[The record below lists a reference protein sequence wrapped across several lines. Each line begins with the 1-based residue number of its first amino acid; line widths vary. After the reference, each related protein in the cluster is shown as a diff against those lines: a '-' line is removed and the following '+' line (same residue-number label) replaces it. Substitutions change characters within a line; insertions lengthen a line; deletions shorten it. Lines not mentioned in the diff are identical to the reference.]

1 VSSSPLIS
9 DQTDP
14 TLPGSLFAGKYRVEK
29 ILGQGGM
36 GMVLAARHLG
46 LDEPV
51 AIKLLLPAMMAVPGM
66 VERFTREARASA
78 KIKNDHVV
86 RVTDVDALPSGVP
99 YMVME
104 RLDGTD
110 LSEHRKSAGPLP
122 ITDAVRYLLE
132 TCSAIN
138 EAHAM
143 GVIHRDLKP
152 ANLFLARRRDG
163 TTMIKVLDFG
173 ISKAMQSL
181 GEQTMTVAGTVL
193 GSPSY
198 MSPEQIAAARDL
210 DGRTDI
216 WSLGVIL
223 YQLVTGK
230 VPFPAQGLTE
240 LCALVLQTEPR
251 RPSELR
257 PDLPPGLEAVIL
269 RCMEKDRARR
279 FSTAGELATA
289 LLPFSGQTPVQLDS
303 SLSIQTTTP
312 FLRGSLPSI
321 SESAPRVLSPSMSES
336 GPRTLS
342 PSMSESAP
350 ITSAVTFQQPRT
362 RGPAW
367 LIGLAGAL
375 GLLGLLS
382 VGLFWRRARP
392 EPTPASAAPQA
403 TTVVIEAMTAAPPSS
418 PPTAMIG
425 SAVAPPSAPSAS
437 AEKSEPTA
445 TASAVHSS
453 VSRPP
458 PVVKN
463 PAKAGGTKLPD
474 VDPGF

>member
-1 VSSSPLIS
+1 MSSPPLVS
-9 DQTDP
+9 DLSNP
-14 TLPGSLFAGKYRVEK
+14 FLPDSIFAGKYRVEK
-29 ILGQGGM
+29 VLGQGGM
-36 GMVLAARHLG
+36 GVVLAARHLG

-51 AIKLLLPAMMAVPGM
+51 AIKVLLPAMMQIPGM
-66 VERFTREARASA
+66 VERFTREARSSA

-110 LSEHRKSAGPLP
+110 LSDLRKSLGPLP
-122 ITDAVRYLLE
+122 IPDAVRYLLE

-143 GVIHRDLKP
+143 GIIHRDLKP

-163 TTMIKVLDFG
+163 TTTIKVLDFG

-181 GEQTMTVAGTVL
+181 GEQTVTVAGTVL

-223 YQLVTGK
+223 YQLLTGK
-230 VPFPAQGLTE
+230 VPFPAEGLTE
-240 LCALVLQTEPR
+240 LCALVLQTAPR

-269 RCMEKDRARR
+269 RCLEKDRARR
-279 FSTAGELATA
+279 YSTAGELAAA
-289 LLPFSGQTPVQLDS
+289 LLPFSGPTPMQLES
-303 SLSIQTTTP
+303 SLSIQATTP
-312 FLRGSLPSI
+312 FPRGSLPSM
-321 SESAPRVLSPSMSES
+321 SESAPGVLLPSMSES
-336 GPRTLS
+336 APGVLL

-350 ITSAVTFQQPRT
+350 IVSAVTLQRPRA
-362 RGPAW
+362 RSSAW
-367 LIGLAGAL
+367 PIGLVGAI
-375 GLLGLLS
+375 GLLGLGA
-382 VGLFWRRARP
+382 VGLFWLQPRP
-392 EPTPASAAPQA
+392 EP
-403 TTVVIEAMTAAPPSS
+403 VTA
-418 PPTAMIG
+418 
-425 SAVAPPSAPSAS
+425 PSAPSATTVITEAVTAAPPISPPAATTGSEGVPPAATS
-437 AEKSEPTA
+437 AYVESAP
-445 TASAVHSS
+445 TASASAGRSPV
-453 VSRPP
+453 PP
-458 PVVKN
+458 PPSAAN
-463 PAKAGGTKLPD
+463 GARKAGSTKAQNID
-474 VDPGF
+474 VGF

>member
-1 VSSSPLIS
+1 MTSSPSIP
-9 DQTDP
+9 DQPDP

-51 AIKLLLPAMMAVPGM
+51 AIKVLLPAMMQVPGM

-143 GVIHRDLKP
+143 GIIHRDLKP

-223 YQLVTGK
+223 YQLVTGR

-257 PDLPPGLEAVIL
+257 PDVPLELEAVVL
-269 RCMEKDRARR
+269 RCLEKDRARR
-279 FSTAGELATA
+279 FSTAGDLATA
-289 LLPFSGQTPVQLDS
+289 LLPFSGAIPMRQ
-303 SLSIQTTTP
+303 
-312 FLRGSLPSI
+312 GSLPSLPTATPAPI
-321 SESAPRVLSPSMSES
+321 SLVTPREPTLSMSES
-336 GPRTLS
+336 VQG
-342 PSMSESAP
+342 A
-350 ITSAVTFQQPRT
+350 SAVTLQRPRQ
-362 RGPAW
+362 RSSAW
-367 LIGLAGAL
+367 IAGLVGAI
-375 GLLGLLS
+375 GLLGAGG
-382 VGLFWRRARP
+382 VGFFWLKARP
-392 EPTPASAAPQA
+392 EPATATAPSVSQATSVITEAVTPAPPVPPPVAISVPD
-403 TTVVIEAMTAAPPSS
+403 VVPSVASSTHVERAPP
-418 PPTAMIG
+418 
-425 SAVAPPSAPSAS
+425 
-437 AEKSEPTA
+437 A
-445 TASAVHSS
+445 TASAAVRPS
-453 VSRPP
+453 VPP
-458 PVVKN
+458 P
-463 PAKAGGTKLPD
+463 PYTATGGPKPGDTKSKPID
-474 VDPGF
+474 VGF

>member
-1 VSSSPLIS
+1 MNAHHPSHWARAASGGLG
-9 DQTDP
+9 
-14 TLPGSLFAGKYRVEK
+14 PGP
-29 ILGQGGM
+29 
-36 GMVLAARHLG
+36 AARSRGVVPHLSYSKAASGGHVG
-46 LDEPV
+46 L
-51 AIKLLLPAMMAVPGM
+51 L
-66 VERFTREARASA
+66 SA
-78 KIKNDHVV
+78 PSWRTVV

-143 GVIHRDLKP
+143 GIIHRDLKP

-181 GEQTMTVAGTVL
+181 GEQTVTVAGTVL

-223 YQLVTGK
+223 YQLLTGR

-257 PDLPPGLEAVIL
+257 PDLPPGLEAIIL
-269 RCMEKDRARR
+269 RCMEKDRTRR

-289 LLPFSGQTPVQLDS
+289 LLPFSGQTSAQLDS

-312 FLRGSLPSI
+312 FLQGALPST
-321 SESAPRVLSPSMSES
+321 SDSAPRVLSA
-336 GPRTLS
+336 
-342 PSMSESAP
+342 SMSESAP
-350 ITSAVTFQQPRT
+350 IASAVTFQQPRA

-367 LIGLAGAL
+367 IIGLAGTL
-375 GLLGLLS
+375 GLIGLLG
-382 VGLFWRRARP
+382 VGLFFFWHQAHP
-392 EPTPASAAPQA
+392 APTPASPAPQA
-403 TTVVIEAMTAAPPSS
+403 PTVVIEAMTAAPPSL
-418 PPTAMIG
+418 PPTAEIG
-425 SAVAPPSAPSAS
+425 SAVTPPSASSAS
-437 AEKSEPTA
+437 AEKSVPTA
-445 TASAVHSS
+445 TASAVQSS

-458 PVVKN
+458 PIVKS
-463 PAKAGGTKLPD
+463 PPRAGGTTPPD

>member
-1 VSSSPLIS
+1 MSSPPLVS
-9 DQTDP
+9 DP
-14 TLPGSLFAGKYRVEK
+14 NNPLLPDSIFAGKYRVEK

-51 AIKLLLPAMMAVPGM
+51 AIKVLLPAMMQVPGM

-86 RVTDVDALPSGVP
+86 RVTDVDALPDGVP

-110 LSEHRKSAGPLP
+110 LSDLRKSLGPLP
-122 ITDAVRYLLE
+122 IPDAVRYLLE

-143 GVIHRDLKP
+143 GIIHRDLKP

-163 TTMIKVLDFG
+163 TTTIKVLDFG

-181 GEQTMTVAGTVL
+181 GEQTVTVAGTVL

-223 YQLVTGK
+223 YQLLTGK
-230 VPFPAQGLTE
+230 VPFPAEGLTE
-240 LCALVLQTEPR
+240 LCALVLQTAPR

-257 PDLPPGLEAVIL
+257 PDLPSGLEAVIL
-269 RCMEKDRARR
+269 RCLEKDRTRR
-279 FSTAGELATA
+279 YSTAGELAAA
-289 LLPFSGQTPVQLDS
+289 LLPFSGQMPMQLES
-303 SLSIQTTTP
+303 SLSIQATTP
-312 FLRGSLPSI
+312 FPRGPL
-321 SESAPRVLSPSMSES
+321 PSMSES
-336 GPRTLS
+336 APGVLL

-350 ITSAVTFQQPRT
+350 IVSAVTLQRPRE
-362 RGPAW
+362 RSQAW
-367 LIGLAGAL
+367 LIGLVGAI
-375 GLLGLLS
+375 GLLGLGG
-382 VGLFWRRARP
+382 VRLFWLQARP
-392 EPTPASAAPQA
+392 EPITAPSASSA
-403 TTVVIEAMTAAPPSS
+403 TTVITEAVTAAPPIS
-418 PPTAMIG
+418 PPAATTG
-425 SAVAPPSAPSAS
+425 SAPAPPAASSAYVESAPATSAS
-437 AEKSEPTA
+437 AVRALVPP
-445 TASAVHSS
+445 
-453 VSRPP
+453 PP
-458 PVVKN
+458 PVMKGT
-463 PAKAGGTKLPD
+463 PKAGVTKGAPID
-474 VDPGF
+474 VGF

>member
-1 VSSSPLIS
+1 MSSSPSIS

-51 AIKLLLPAMMAVPGM
+51 AIKVLLPAMMQVPGM

-86 RVTDVDALPSGVP
+86 HVTDVDALPSGVP

-110 LSEHRKSAGPLP
+110 LSEHRKSTGPLP

-143 GVIHRDLKP
+143 GIIHRDLKP

-181 GEQTMTVAGTVL
+181 GEQTVTVAGTVL

-223 YQLVTGK
+223 YQLVTGR

-257 PDLPPGLEAVIL
+257 SDVPLELEAVIL
-269 RCMEKDRARR
+269 RCLEKDRTRR
-279 FSTAGELATA
+279 FSTAGDLAAA
-289 LLPFSGQTPVQLDS
+289 LLPFAGAMPTRQ
-303 SLSIQTTTP
+303 
-312 FLRGSLPSI
+312 GSLPS
-321 SESAPRVLSPSMSES
+321 L
-336 GPRTLS
+336 
-342 PSMSESAP
+342 
-350 ITSAVTFQQPRT
+350 
-362 RGPAW
+362 PA
-367 LIGLAGAL
+367 AT
-375 GLLGLLS
+375 
-382 VGLFWRRARP
+382 
-392 EPTPASAAPQA
+392 TPPHPPAAPA
-403 TTVVIEAMTAAPPSS
+403 CP
-418 PPTAMIG
+418 
-425 SAVAPPSAPSAS
+425 
-437 AEKSEPTA
+437 
-445 TASAVHSS
+445 HS
-453 VSRPP
+453 R
-458 PVVKN
+458 
-463 PAKAGGTKLPD
+463 
-474 VDPGF
+474 